1 MGTNRKCF
9 SAEVGELAEY
19 LPKNASNEFVKY
31 ALISQFARDVLNRKI
46 ETESEMDIALAL
58 MMVFGG
64 NDDDK

>member
-9 SAEVGELAEY
+9 SAEVSELAEY

-31 ALISQFARDVLNRKI
+31 ALISQFARDVLNKKI